1 MPAPYL
7 CRRLRRNA
15 LTLIGALRGAPAVG
29 RVKLRASRQQP
40 TPFSQ
45 VYQFARKAS
54 AFMPEMDSAGA
65 IGVHAV

>member
-1 MPAPYL
+1 MGGPEAYIVTDFQPGWAL
-7 CRRLRRNA
+7 CA
-15 LTLIGALRGAPAVG
+15 T
-29 RVKLRASRQQP
+29 SH
-40 TPFSQ
+40 